1 MGVEKATQYM
11 VFCDDCGDLAQT
23 IIGEDGTIDKSTA
36 IKEFRLRGWRIG
48 RDSCSCPKC
57 FPNLK
62 SRSGCKKELNI
73 PGDEN
78 NIKCGEGILCSDC
91 SPNLKES
98 SK

>member
-1 MGVEKATQYM
+1 MIHKKHQEANDWVTCTCGKVFSETNGTDNTKYSKLKEHMEK
-11 VFCDDCGDLAQT
+11 
-23 IIGEDGTIDKSTA
+23 EN
-36 IKEFRLRGWRIG
+36 
-48 RDSCSCPKC
+48 DSL
-57 FPNLK
+57 NLK
-62 SRSGCKKELNI
+62 SRNGCKKELNI